1 MTTVCIISGL
11 DVNALLRDMGR
22 VLEFTN
28 DKQAAATNSP
38 HHAKKHYSA
47 EESESIA
54 SLACG
59 LLGFAC
65 KVGWV
70 AVSELLLP
78 VVTAVETSMTE
89 LVTDLEN
96 VADEG
101 LTLLHHAVRSQNAAL
116 VCSDTDKA
124 TLLLSALSSASLLP
138 ELHSHPALIP
148 GCGTGSLHWY

>member
-1 MTTVCIISGL
+1 MNDSTSKCSTVCIASGL

-22 VLEFTN
+22 VLEFSN

-38 HHAKKHYSA
+38 HHPKKLYSA

-78 VVTAVETSMTE
+78 VVSAVETSM
-89 LVTDLEN
+89 VTNLEN
-96 VADEG
+96 IADEG

-116 VCSDTDKA
+116 VCVHVAKTICLHTCQSH
-124 TLLLSALSSASLLP
+124 LFFVSCLSPVSSASYVV
-138 ELHSHPALIP
+138 A
-148 GCGTGSLHWY
+148 